1 MEKLILKFISNFKM
15 KKYLFFLVFLAF
27 NFTFSQNSKGKLFI
41 IGGGSRPDFLVDRMI
56 KEAGLKSGETV
67 AIFPHASEEQDSS
80 FYYAKQQFEKRNLK
94 ALDCAFK
101 KDEKLSPSK
110 LDSLK
115 TAKLIYIGGGDQVR
129 FMEIINSNPEVKN
142 LLKSAYQNG
151 KMIAGTSAGA
161 AVMSE
166 VMITGNQLKYKDYE
180 NTFDNI
186 EIKNVETKQ
195 GLGFIKTA
203 VIDQHFVVRSRY
215 NRLLSLIIE
224 NPTYKGIGIDEGTA
238 ILVKNGSAE
247 VVGRAQ
253 VIVFKNPKQSKK
265 LNGDKL
271 GAQGITLDIYL
282 NGEKFKF

>member
-1 MEKLILKFISNFKM
+1 M

-27 NFTFSQNSKGKLFI
+27 NFTFSQNTKGKLFI

-224 NPTYKGIGIDEGTA
+224 NPIYKGIGIDEGTA

-271 GAQGITLDIYL
+271 GAKGITLDIYL

>member
-1 MEKLILKFISNFKM
+1 M

-101 KDEKLSPSK
+101 KDEKLSQAK

>member
-1 MEKLILKFISNFKM
+1 M
-15 KKYLFFLVFLAF
+15 KKYLIFLVFLAF

-142 LLKSAYQNG
+142 LLESAYQNG

-271 GAQGITLDIYL
+271 GAKGITLDIYL

>member
-1 MEKLILKFISNFKM
+1 M

-27 NFTFSQNSKGKLFI
+27 NFTFSQNTKGKLFI

-115 TAKLIYIGGGDQVR
+115 TAKLIYIGGGDQVT

-238 ILVKNGSAE
+238 ILVKNGEAE

>member
-1 MEKLILKFISNFKM
+1 M

-115 TAKLIYIGGGDQVR
+115 TAKLIYIGGGDQLT

>member
-1 MEKLILKFISNFKM
+1 M

-27 NFTFSQNSKGKLFI
+27 NFTFSQNTKGKLFI

-115 TAKLIYIGGGDQVR
+115 TAKLIYIGGGDQVT

-142 LLKSAYQNG
+142 LLESAYQNG

-224 NPTYKGIGIDEGTA
+224 NPAYKGIGIDEGTA

>member
-1 MEKLILKFISNFKM
+1 M

-115 TAKLIYIGGGDQVR
+115 TAKLIYIGGGDQVT

-238 ILVKNGSAE
+238 ILVKNGAAE

-271 GAQGITLDIYL
+271 GAKGITLDIYL

>member
-1 MEKLILKFISNFKM
+1 M

-27 NFTFSQNSKGKLFI
+27 NFTFSQNTKGKLFI

-238 ILVKNGSAE
+238 ILVKNGAAE

>member
-1 MEKLILKFISNFKM
+1 M

-115 TAKLIYIGGGDQVR
+115 TAKLIYIGGGDQLT

-142 LLKSAYQNG
+142 LIKSAYQNG

>member
-1 MEKLILKFISNFKM
+1 M

-27 NFTFSQNSKGKLFI
+27 NFTFSQKSKGKLFI

-101 KDEKLSPSK
+101 KDEKLPPSK

-238 ILVKNGSAE
+238 ILVKNGEAE

>member
-1 MEKLILKFISNFKM
+1 M

-27 NFTFSQNSKGKLFI
+27 NFTFSQKSKGKLFI

-238 ILVKNGSAE
+238 ILVKNGAAE

-271 GAQGITLDIYL
+271 GAKGITLDIYL
-282 NGEKFKF
+282 NREKFKF

>member
-1 MEKLILKFISNFKM
+1 M

-115 TAKLIYIGGGDQVR
+115 TAKLIYIGGGDQVT

-271 GAQGITLDIYL
+271 GAKGITLDVYL

>member
-1 MEKLILKFISNFKM
+1 M

-27 NFTFSQNSKGKLFI
+27 NFTFSQNTKGKLFI

-195 GLGFIKTA
+195 GLGYIKTA

-238 ILVKNGSAE
+238 ILVKNGAAE

>member
-1 MEKLILKFISNFKM
+1 M

-129 FMEIINSNPEVKN
+129 FMEIINSNPKVKN

>member
-1 MEKLILKFISNFKM
+1 M

-101 KDEKLSPSK
+101 KDEKLPPSK

-238 ILVKNGSAE
+238 ILVKNGAAE

-271 GAQGITLDIYL
+271 GAKGITLDIYL
-282 NGEKFKF
+282 NREKFKF

>member
-1 MEKLILKFISNFKM
+1 M

-27 NFTFSQNSKGKLFI
+27 NFTFSQKSKGKLFI

-80 FYYAKQQFEKRNLK
+80 FYYAKQQFEKRNLN

-115 TAKLIYIGGGDQVR
+115 TAKLIYIGGGDQVT

-271 GAQGITLDIYL
+271 GAKGITLDIYL

>member
-1 MEKLILKFISNFKM
+1 M

-56 KEAGLKSGETV
+56 KEAGVKSGETV

-238 ILVKNGSAE
+238 ILVKNGEAE

-271 GAQGITLDIYL
+271 GAKGITLDIYL

>member
-1 MEKLILKFISNFKM
+1 M

-101 KDEKLSPSK
+101 KGEKLSPSK

-142 LLKSAYQNG
+142 LLESAYQNG

>member
-1 MEKLILKFISNFKM
+1 M

-101 KDEKLSPSK
+101 KDEKLPPSK

-238 ILVKNGSAE
+238 ILVNNGSAE

>member
-1 MEKLILKFISNFKM
+1 M

-56 KEAGLKSGETV
+56 KEAGLKYGETV

>member
-1 MEKLILKFISNFKM
+1 M

-27 NFTFSQNSKGKLFI
+27 NFTFSQKSKGKLFI

-56 KEAGLKSGETV
+56 KEAGLKYGETV

-238 ILVKNGSAE
+238 ILVKNGEAE

>member
-1 MEKLILKFISNFKM
+1 M

-115 TAKLIYIGGGDQVR
+115 TAELIYIGGGDQVR

-253 VIVFKNPKQSKK
+253 VIVFKNPNQSKK

>member
-1 MEKLILKFISNFKM
+1 M

-115 TAKLIYIGGGDQVR
+115 TAKLIYIGGGDQVT

>member
-1 MEKLILKFISNFKM
+1 M

-27 NFTFSQNSKGKLFI
+27 NFTFSQKSKGKLFI

-142 LLKSAYQNG
+142 LLESAYQNG

>member
-1 MEKLILKFISNFKM
+1 M

-101 KDEKLSPSK
+101 KDEKLPPYK

-271 GAQGITLDIYL
+271 GAKGITLDIYL

>member
-1 MEKLILKFISNFKM
+1 M

-166 VMITGNQLKYKDYE
+166 VMITGNQLKYNDYE

-238 ILVKNGSAE
+238 ILVKNGAAE

>member
-1 MEKLILKFISNFKM
+1 M

-27 NFTFSQNSKGKLFI
+27 NFTFSQNTKGKLFI

-238 ILVKNGSAE
+238 ILVKNGAAE

-271 GAQGITLDIYL
+271 GAKGITLDIYL

>member
-1 MEKLILKFISNFKM
+1 M
-15 KKYLFFLVFLAF
+15 KKYLFFLLSLAF

-101 KDEKLSPSK
+101 KGEKLSQSK

-115 TAKLIYIGGGDQVR
+115 KAKLIYIGGGDQVR

-186 EIKNVETKQ
+186 EIKNVETLQ

-238 ILVKNGSAE
+238 ILVKHGEAE

-271 GAQGITLDIYL
+271 GALGITLDIYL

>member
-1 MEKLILKFISNFKM
+1 M

-115 TAKLIYIGGGDQVR
+115 TAKLIYIGGGDQLT

-238 ILVKNGSAE
+238 ILVKNGAAE

>member
-1 MEKLILKFISNFKM
+1 M

-27 NFTFSQNSKGKLFI
+27 NFTFSQKSKGKLFI

>member
-1 MEKLILKFISNFKM
+1 M

-238 ILVKNGSAE
+238 ILVNNGSAE

-271 GAQGITLDIYL
+271 GAKGITLDIYL

>member
-1 MEKLILKFISNFKM
+1 M

-180 NTFDNI
+180 NTFDKI

-282 NGEKFKF
+282 NREKFKF

>member
-1 MEKLILKFISNFKM
+1 M

-166 VMITGNQLKYKDYE
+166 VMITGNQLNCKDYE

>member
-1 MEKLILKFISNFKM
+1 M

-27 NFTFSQNSKGKLFI
+27 NFTFSQNTKGKLFI

-101 KDEKLSPSK
+101 KDEKLPPSK

>member
-1 MEKLILKFISNFKM
+1 M

-101 KDEKLSPSK
+101 KDEKLPPSK

-115 TAKLIYIGGGDQVR
+115 TAKLIYIGGGDQVT

-238 ILVKNGSAE
+238 ILVKNGAAE

>member
-1 MEKLILKFISNFKM
+1 M

-27 NFTFSQNSKGKLFI
+27 NFTFSQKSKGKLFI

-238 ILVKNGSAE
+238 ILVKNGAAE

-271 GAQGITLDIYL
+271 GAKGITLDIYL

>member
-1 MEKLILKFISNFKM
+1 M

-129 FMEIINSNPEVKN
+129 FMEIINSNHEVKN

-166 VMITGNQLKYKDYE
+166 VMITGNQLKYKAYE

-253 VIVFKNPKQSKK
+253 VIVFKNPNQSKK

-271 GAQGITLDIYL
+271 GAKGITLDIYL
-282 NGEKFKF
+282 NREKFKF

>member
-1 MEKLILKFISNFKM
+1 M

-27 NFTFSQNSKGKLFI
+27 NFTFSQKSKGKLFI

-56 KEAGLKSGETV
+56 KEAGVKSGETV

-101 KDEKLSPSK
+101 KDEKLPPFK

-129 FMEIINSNPEVKN
+129 FMEIINSNPEVKKI
-142 LLKSAYQNG
+142 LKSAYQNG

-238 ILVKNGSAE
+238 ILVNNGSAE

>member
-1 MEKLILKFISNFKM
+1 M

-27 NFTFSQNSKGKLFI
+27 NFTFSQKSKGKLFI

-101 KDEKLSPSK
+101 KDEKLSSSK